1 RNSRRIYLKIP
12 HPYMRVN
19 VIPGGIMEHLPDTI
33 KQFKETNTL
42 IIGDV
47 MMDEYVWGEVSRI
60 SPEAPVPVVD
70 VSSQSFVPGGAANV
84 ANNIRALNGKVH
96 LIGVIGNDG
105 IGRKLSFELGIKQ
118 IAVDRLIVDHERP
131 TILKTRIIASNQQIV
146 RVDKELKK
154 RIAEEI
160 EAEIIAKI
168 EEVIPEVNV
177 IVISDYGKGVIT
189 EKLIS
194 NVVSLSRKYQK
205 KVILDPKVENYNIYK
220 EVTLITPNQKEAR
233 EMLRTNIS
241 TLEDLNKAGHQILED
256 LNCEVSIITRGK
268 DGMSIFERGKSPIHI
283 PTIAR
288 EVFDVAGAGD
298 TVVAVIA
305 LALALDLTFVNA
317 ALLANCAAG
326 IVVGKVGTATV
337 SPNELVENVEA
348 VQRLELEIEKQ
359 KNNDK

>member
-1 RNSRRIYLKIP
+1 
-12 HPYMRVN
+12 
-19 VIPGGIMEHLPDTI
+19 MENLSEI
-33 KQFKETNTL
+33 VKKFNETNTL

-47 MMDEYVWGEVSRI
+47 MMDEYVWGEASRL
-60 SPEAPVPVVD
+60 SPEAPVPVVNI
-70 VSSQSFVPGGAANV
+70 SSQSFVPGGAANV

-131 TILKTRIIASNQQIV
+131 TILKTRIIASNQQVV

-154 RIAEEI
+154 QIAEEV
-160 EAEIIAKI
+160 EARIIAKI
-168 EEVIPEVNV
+168 EEVIPEINV

-189 EKLIS
+189 EKLIN
-194 NVVSLSRKYQK
+194 NVVSLSKRYQK
-205 KVILDPKVENYNIYK
+205 KVILDPKVENYSIYK
-220 EVTLITPNQKEAR
+220 EITLVTPNHKEAC
-233 EMLRTNIS
+233 EILRTNIN
-241 TLEDLNKAGHQILED
+241 TLEDLNNAGNQILEN
-256 LNCEVSIITRGK
+256 LNCEAVIITRGK

-298 TVVAVIA
+298 TVVSVIA
-305 LALALDLTFVNA
+305 LALALNLDFVNA
-317 ALLANCAAG
+317 AILANCAAG
-326 IVVGKVGTATV
+326 IVVGKIGTATV
-337 SPNELVENVEA
+337 TPNELIENIEM
-348 VQRLELEIEKQ
+348 VQRLKMEVEKQ